1 MKNFIRK
8 GCIPAAICSLTII
21 TSAAYGAGFAVMEQ
35 SVKGLG
41 NAYAG
46 GAAAAEDASTIFYN
60 PAGLTRLPGTEFIAG
75 VHSII
80 PYARFRNEG
89 SVHATGLPL
98 TGTDGGDAGNTILLP
113 NLYYSNRVNDRLS
126 AGLGV
131 FVPFGLNTEYDSS
144 WVGRYHAVESDLK
157 TLNVNPA
164 AGYRLTEKLSVG
176 AGLDLQYVR
185 AELSNAI
192 DFGTIFGSLG
202 VPGMVPQGNDGFV
215 KLKGDNWSW
224 GYNIGALYEF
234 TDNTRTG
241 IAYRSRIKQ
250 KLDGTADFSGVP
262 SPNPTGRFQDTG
274 IRADAT
280 LPDTL
285 SLSHWHNFTRA
296 FAAMADITWT
306 NWSTFNELRVKFA
319 NPLES
324 DAVTTTQ
331 WKDRFRYSIGAV
343 YTPGPWVFRTG
354 VAYDKTPVPDA
365 AHRTPR
371 IPDGDRT
378 WLALGL
384 GYRLSEKTSLD
395 MGYAHLLVKSPEI
408 RKAAAG
414 EDQLRGGLSGSYESK
429 VDIISAEV
437 SWHF

>member
-1 MKNFIRK
+1 MKNIIEK
-8 GCIPAAICSLTII
+8 GCIPAIICGLTII
-21 TSAAYGAGFAVMEQ
+21 AGAAYGSGFTLMEQ

-46 GAAAAEDASTIFYN
+46 GAAASEDASTIFYN
-60 PAGLTRLPGTEFIAG
+60 PAGLTRLPGSEFIGGIHAL
-75 VHSII
+75 I
-80 PYARFRNEG
+80 PYAKFRNEG
-89 SVHATGLPL
+89 SVHASGLPL
-98 TGTDGGDAGNTILLP
+98 TGADGGNAGITALVP

-144 WVGRYHAVESDLK
+144 WVGRYHAVKSDLK
-157 TLNVNPA
+157 TVNINPA

-176 AGLDLQYVR
+176 AGLDLQYVK

-202 VPGMVPQGNDGFV
+202 VPGMAPQGNDGFV
-215 KLKGDNWSW
+215 KLKADSWSW
-224 GYNIGALYEF
+224 GYNVGVLYEF
-234 TDNTRTG
+234 TEDTRTG

-250 KLDGTADFSGVP
+250 KLDGDADFSGVP
-262 SPNPTGRFQDTG
+262 SPNPTGRFLDTG
-274 IRADAT
+274 IKADET
-280 LPDTL
+280 LPDSL
-285 SLSHWHNFTRA
+285 SLSHWHNFTKE

-306 NWSTFNELRVKFA
+306 NWSTFDELRIRFD

-324 DAVTTTQ
+324 DAVTTSQ
-331 WKDRFRYSIGAV
+331 WKDSFRYAIGAV
-343 YTPGPWVFRTG
+343 YMPGRWTFRAG
-354 VAYDKTPVPDA
+354 AAYDKTPVPDA

-378 WLALGL
+378 WLAFGL
-384 GYRLSEKTSLD
+384 GYKLTEKASLD
-395 MGYAHLLVKSPEI
+395 MGYAHLFVKDSEI
-408 RKAAAG
+408 RKTPAG

-429 VDIISAEV
+429 ADIISGQV
-437 SWHF
+437 SWVF